1 MWDLSDANLDLL
13 DKDIPSKHFVYLQY
27 VLKTS
32 SRHVIKTSSRPRN
45 VCWDAPDF
53 ILGQKK
59 YEETMSDEHHFND
72 EIIW

>member
-1 MWDLSDANLDLL
+1 MWDLSDADLDLL

-32 SRHVIKTSSRPRN
+32 SRPRN

-53 ILGQKK
+53 MLGQKK